1 MQYVSRVR
9 KEDAHDDGIWSVAW
23 SANGQIVTGSCD
35 EVVQTYM
42 VHGQQIE
49 KKHELRGHHLGV
61 TSVSVSAEGNL
72 AASSALDSH
81 IRLWDLE
88 KGEEVR
94 TIDAGPVEAWTVAVS
109 PDGAT
114 VASGSQ
120 GGNVNLWS
128 VGSGEK
134 AATLQGS
141 GKFTMSVAY
150 SADGKYVASGHADGA
165 VCVFDAEKEKLVH
178 KLAGA
183 RWPSARSPSRA
194 TARSSSAA
202 PTTATPTCTT
212 SSRARRWRRSRA
224 TRRGSS
230 ASRSPPTT
238 PTSPGAPRP
247 LGAHVVDG
255 KAPVPQTFADAH
267 ADQAWGVAFDSERRP
282 LRLGGRRQGG
292 ARVRGDD
299 GAERGVGRHCVIFAA
314 SPSFGWL
321 VAFWAPPRRRL
332 GGGYAEAMRLLASCA
347 GAKSCSTPTQAPA
360 PAPRRRRRI
369 APPPSGTAHELRHRR
384 HS

>member
-141 GKFTMSVAY
+141 SGKFTMSVAY

-165 VCVFDAEKEKLVH
+165 VCVFDAEKGKLVH
-178 KLAGA
+178 KLAGHA
-183 RWPSARSPSRA
+183 LTVRTLAFSRDGALLVSGSDDCHANVYDVVSGSQVASLEGHSSWVLGVAFAADDSHIA
-194 TARSSSAA
+194 TCSSDHSVR
-202 PTTATPTCTT
+202 TWSTAERQC
-212 SSRARRWRRSRA
+212 
-224 TRRGSS
+224 
-230 ASRSPPTT
+230 
-238 PTSPGAPRP
+238 
-247 LGAHVVDG
+247 L
-255 KAPVPQTFADAH
+255 QTFADAH
-267 ADQAWGVAFDSERRP
+267 SDRCAYNFAVHLIRADHEHGATDGSAADARAVRP
-282 LRLGGRRQGG
+282 PHD
-292 ARVRGDD
+292 AR
-299 GAERGVGRHCVIFAA
+299 AN
-314 SPSFGWL
+314 
-321 VAFWAPPRRRL
+321 AP
-332 GGGYAEAMRLLASCA
+332 
-347 GAKSCSTPTQAPA
+347 T
-360 PAPRRRRRI
+360 
-369 APPPSGTAHELRHRR
+369 
-384 HS
+384 

>member
-128 VGSGEK
+128 AGSGAK
-134 AATLQGS
+134 AATLQGSS

-165 VCVFDAEKEKLVH
+165 VCVFDAEKQKLLH
-178 KLAGA
+178 KLPGHAMAVRRALRRESIPPRNSCAHCGA
-183 RWPSARSPSRA
+183 QFAPTAVARSL
-194 TARSSSAA
+194 ARFF
-202 PTTATPTCTT
+202 
-212 SSRARRWRRSRA
+212 
-224 TRRGSS
+224 
-230 ASRSPPTT
+230 
-238 PTSPGAPRP
+238 
-247 LGAHVVDG
+247 V
-255 KAPVPQTFADAH
+255 
-267 ADQAWGVAFDSERRP
+267 QAYTK
-282 LRLGGRRQGG
+282 L
-292 ARVRGDD
+292 
-299 GAERGVGRHCVIFAA
+299 
-314 SPSFGWL
+314 
-321 VAFWAPPRRRL
+321 
-332 GGGYAEAMRLLASCA
+332 
-347 GAKSCSTPTQAPA
+347 
-360 PAPRRRRRI
+360 
-369 APPPSGTAHELRHRR
+369 
-384 HS
+384 

>member
-9 KEDAHDDGIWSVAW
+9 KDDAHDDGIWSVAW

-88 KGEEVR
+88 KGEEVS

-141 GKFTMSVAY
+141 SGKFTMSVAY

-165 VCVFDAEKEKLVH
+165 VCVSAHAVLAGSELRTACTVLPNGSLRIDAAFDATGDGAAAAADTIADGASVCLRSGPPGC
-178 KLAGA
+178 AA
-183 RWPSARSPSRA
+183 RWQRPRPR
-194 TARSSSAA
+194 
-202 PTTATPTCTT
+202 
-212 SSRARRWRRSRA
+212 SRAR
-224 TRRGSS
+224 
-230 ASRSPPTT
+230 
-238 PTSPGAPRP
+238 
-247 LGAHVVDG
+247 
-255 KAPVPQTFADAH
+255 
-267 ADQAWGVAFDSERRP
+267 
-282 LRLGGRRQGG
+282 G
-292 ARVRGDD
+292 AR
-299 GAERGVGRHCVIFAA
+299 
-314 SPSFGWL
+314 
-321 VAFWAPPRRRL
+321 
-332 GGGYAEAMRLLASCA
+332 ASCA
-347 GAKSCSTPTQAPA
+347 PWP
-360 PAPRRRRRI
+360 
-369 APPPSGTAHELRHRR
+369 
-384 HS
+384 